1 MRNHVQGAKGEADG
15 RAPGANGAAGT
26 GKARRK
32 RRRWSVEEKIRIVRE
47 SLASGETITA
57 VARRHGVPR
66 NRLSAWRGLLR
77 QGKLVAPPSAKSPP
91 RGSFAALEVEER
103 PSVVIEGRG
112 VTVRLEGMI
121 DTAGIVSIAAALA
134 GRR

>member
-1 MRNHVQGAKGEADG
+1 MRNHVQGAKGEAVG
-15 RAPGANGAAGT
+15 RPPGANGAART
-26 GKARRK
+26 GKVQRK
-32 RRRWSVEEKIRIVRE
+32 RRRWSVEEKLRIARE
-47 SLASGETITA
+47 SLASGETIAA

-66 NRLSAWRGLLR
+66 NRLSAWRSPLR
-77 QGKLVAPPSAKSPP
+77 QGKLVAPSSKSPP
-91 RGSFAALEVEER
+91 RRAVAALEVEER